1 MKEFFEARFNAFME
15 YLKEMTDGFSTIGII
30 TEVVDIILFI
40 GIIILVIYSLRLRF
54 KKKKL
59 LLIVIIALL
68 LFALA
73 YFLNLTLMQ
82 FLIKYLAFW
91 ILGLILII
99 YNQEIRRMF
108 DKNLHESVSNKAFSS
123 EGEKKRVIDIL
134 VNTAV
139 YLSERKTGALITVEG
154 KESLDPMIEKSII
167 INSDV
172 SLEMLSTLFY
182 VGTVTHDGGVIIR
195 GSTIKCAGA
204 LYPTTNRY
212 DIPKNLGTRHRAAI
226 GMSEHCDG
234 VTIVVSEETGNIS
247 LTYHGGIEIAIS
259 PEKLRELLDQY
270 IVKK

>member
-1 MKEFFEARFNAFME
+1 MKEFFETRINDLKD
-15 YLKEMTDGFSTIGII
+15 YLASITDNFSVLGII
-30 TEVVDIILFI
+30 TEVLDVMLVIGLIILI
-40 GIIILVIYSLRLRF
+40 IYSLRLRF
-54 KKKKL
+54 KRKKL
-59 LLIVIIALL
+59 ILIALIAFL
-68 LFALA
+68 VFAIA
-73 YFLNLTLMQ
+73 YFLSLTLMQ
-82 FLIKYLAFW
+82 FIIKYLAFW
-91 ILGLILII
+91 LLGLILII
-99 YNQEIRRMF
+99 YSQEIRRIF
-108 DKNLHESVSNKAFSS
+108 DKNLHENVNNKAFSS
-123 EGEKKRVIDIL
+123 EEEKKRVIDTL
-134 VNTAV
+134 VNTAN

-154 KESLDPMIEKSII
+154 KESLDSIIEKSII

-247 LTYHGGIEIAIS
+247 LTYHGGIEIGITS
-259 PEKLRELLDQY
+259 EKLRELLDQY

>member
-1 MKEFFEARFNAFME
+1 MKEFFEARLQALKE
-15 YLKEMTDGFSTIGII
+15 YLSSITEGFSTIGII
-30 TEVVDIILFI
+30 TEIIDIILVIALIVFI
-40 GIIILVIYSLRLRF
+40 IYSLRLRF
-54 KKKKL
+54 KRKKL
-59 LLIVIIALL
+59 VLITIIALL
-68 LFALA
+68 IFALA
-73 YFLNLTLMQ
+73 FFFSLTFMQ
-82 FLIKYLAFW
+82 FIIKYLGFW
-91 ILGLILII
+91 LLGLILII
-99 YNQEIRRMF
+99 YNQEIRRLF
-108 DKNLHESVSNKAFSS
+108 DKNLHEVVSNKAFTS
-123 EGEKKRVIDIL
+123 EEEKKRVIDTL
-134 VNTAV
+134 VNSAI

-154 KESLDPMIEKSII
+154 KESLDSIIEKSII

-195 GSTIKCAGA
+195 GNTIKCAGA

-247 LTYHGGIEIAIS
+247 LTYHGGIEIGIT